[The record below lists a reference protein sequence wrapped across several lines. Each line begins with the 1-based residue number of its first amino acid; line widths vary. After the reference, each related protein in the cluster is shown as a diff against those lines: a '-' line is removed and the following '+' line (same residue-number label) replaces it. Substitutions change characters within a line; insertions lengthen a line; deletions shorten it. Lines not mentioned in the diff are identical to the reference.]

1 MVRYPTTADGAAD
14 APPSEA
20 WLFAQALL
28 GKPIPDPA
36 AKAKQARAD
45 RERLEWLAQI
55 STEHEAQ
62 FRKLQSA
69 EAEAR
74 HQRELLEW
82 LAQISTEHAAKLR
95 RLKAEEYDAQEAQQR
110 WEHYYQDHSAP
121 ITEWNEVDHPRRGY
135 GPYPGAWVGKGGG
148 GGSSAGQSP
157 TFLDAVIR
165 RNQAIADLT
174 GVVTPGMLR
183 STRLATEI
191 QSAARLTADV
201 SAAAAAG
208 LGTGVKANVNGFAT
222 AVKDAAT
229 LGLNPGQLELIGVTK
244 EDRDRGYDTA
254 AAISTAS
261 GQILL
266 AVGTG
271 AISSALSKGGTIAR
285 TANKALMVY
294 DIAGNAVGVVQGVY
308 DASQNKLSIA
318 NGAQI
323 AGGLLG
329 LGANAIALQR
339 LRAAG
344 LQKRI
349 GPGTQ
354 RAALG
359 QATSPNYRR
368 TFFAANPAQEGKV
381 VVHHAIEQ
389 QVLSVYPGLI
399 TESEL
404 HSIENLRGIPKGIN
418 GEYHLSNIRRE
429 WNAFYNQYPNATK
442 QQLLDKATEIDDKY
456 GHLFDPPIR

>member
-1 MVRYPTTADGAAD
+1 MVRYPTTVDGD
-14 APPSEA
+14 APPSET

-36 AKAKQARAD
+36 AKAKQARAE

-62 FRKLQSA
+62 LRKLQSA

-82 LAQISTEHAAKLR
+82 LAQISTEHEAKLR
-95 RLKAEEYDAQEAQQR
+95 RLKVEEYEAQEAQQR
-110 WEHYYQDHSAP
+110 WEQCYQDYSAT

-135 GPYPGAWVGKGGG
+135 GPHPGAWVGKGGS
-148 GGSSAGQSP
+148 GGSSTGQSP

-191 QSAARLTADV
+191 QSAARLAADV
-201 SAAAAAG
+201 TAAAAAG

-285 TANKALMVY
+285 TANKALVVY
-294 DIAGNAVGVVQGVY
+294 DTAGNAVGVVQGVY

-329 LGANAIALQR
+329 LGANFKATRNLTASSPLPKGFDPAKGFASFQDFKD
-339 LRAAG
+339 AFGVA
-344 LQKRI
+344 
-349 GPGTQ
+349 GPG
-354 RAALG
+354 
-359 QATSPNYRR
+359 QAWHHVVEQTINSGK
-368 TFFAANPAQEGKV
+368 FAPEILHNPANLFRLPHGKGSI
-381 VVHHAIEQ
+381 HAK
-389 QVLSVYPGLI
+389 VSGYYSSRPRFTGGL
-399 TESEL
+399 TV
-404 HSIENLRGIPKGIN
+404 
-418 GEYHLSNIRRE
+418 RE
-429 WNAFYNQYPNATK
+429 WLSKKSFKEQFEFGIQKIKEFGGSEYLPP
-442 QQLLDKATEIDDKY
+442 
-456 GHLFDPPIR
+456 HLR